1 MPRET
6 AAARRVRAL
15 AVLDRLGQ
23 AMPEARIEL
32 DYASPL
38 QLVIAV
44 ILSAQCTDKRVN
56 MVTPE
61 VFRRYPD
68 ARTLAAADTAELEGL
83 IRSCGFFRAK
93 ARALKAVAAALV
105 ERHRGEV
112 PTSRAELAALPG
124 VGPKTAGV
132 VAVHVGG
139 EPAFPVDTHVKRLS
153 RRLGF
158 TRHED
163 PDRIEADLQ
172 ALVPPQRW
180 ALGHQLLVW
189 HGRRTCFA
197 RSPACDRCVVR
208 DLCPRVGVGK
218 GRVTVVKAAV
228 RAPAQVARA
237 VQRRGPAFGAERG
250 GASRPASPARVGP
263 RRDDHPDDRSRA
275 GRRLPVAPRS
285 AGSEPAPR
293 RRGTRR

>member
-6 AAARRVRAL
+6 ATARRVRAL

-23 AMPEARIEL
+23 AMPEAKIEL
-32 DYASPL
+32 DYATPL

-93 ARALKAVAAALV
+93 ARALKAVAATLV
-105 ERHRGEV
+105 ERHGGEV

-132 VAVHVGG
+132 VTVHVGG
-139 EPAFPVDTHVKRLS
+139 EPAFPVDTHVKRLA

-163 PDRIEADLQ
+163 PDRIESDLQ

-180 ALGHQLLVW
+180 ALGHQLLIW

-208 DLCPRVGVGK
+208 DLCPRIGVAKARVTGVG
-218 GRVTVVKAAV
+218 
-228 RAPAQVARA
+228 
-237 VQRRGPAFGAERG
+237 RRGQRKP
-250 GASRPASPARVGP
+250 GP
-263 RRDDHPDDRSRA
+263 PRA
-275 GRRLPVAPRS
+275 
-285 AGSEPAPR
+285 
-293 RRGTRR
+293 RRGTDRTSSRQVR

>member
-6 AAARRVRAL
+6 ATARRVRAL

-32 DYASPL
+32 DYATPL

-68 ARTLAAADTAELEGL
+68 ARALAAADTAELEGL

-93 ARALKAVAAALV
+93 SRALKAVAAALV

-132 VAVHVGG
+132 VTVHVGG

-153 RRLGF
+153 RRLGL
-158 TRHED
+158 TRHLD
-163 PDRIEADLQ
+163 PDRIEEDLQ
-172 ALVPPQRW
+172 ALLPPERW

-197 RSPACDRCVVR
+197 RSPACERCVVR
-208 DLCPRVGVGK
+208 DLCPRIGVAK
-218 GRVTVVKAAV
+218 GRVGPVERTGSGKGATRAA
-228 RAPAQVARA
+228 RPRKRTART
-237 VQRRGPAFGAERG
+237 R
-250 GASRPASPARVGP
+250 
-263 RRDDHPDDRSRA
+263 
-275 GRRLPVAPRS
+275 RS
-285 AGSEPAPR
+285 A
-293 RRGTRR
+293 